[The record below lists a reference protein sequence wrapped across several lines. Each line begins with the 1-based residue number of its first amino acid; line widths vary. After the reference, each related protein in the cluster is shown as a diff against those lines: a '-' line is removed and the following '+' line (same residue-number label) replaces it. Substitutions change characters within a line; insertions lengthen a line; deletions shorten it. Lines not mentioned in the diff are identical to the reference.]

1 LEKKKKKKN
10 KKEKKEKKEKRIMM
24 NFRFLTAT
32 KPLFCSSYLH
42 VQITSH
48 VDWRIFSDGGIIGV
62 LEG

>member
-1 LEKKKKKKN
+1 
-10 KKEKKEKKEKRIMM
+10 MM

-32 KPLFCSSYLH
+32 KPLFCSGYLH